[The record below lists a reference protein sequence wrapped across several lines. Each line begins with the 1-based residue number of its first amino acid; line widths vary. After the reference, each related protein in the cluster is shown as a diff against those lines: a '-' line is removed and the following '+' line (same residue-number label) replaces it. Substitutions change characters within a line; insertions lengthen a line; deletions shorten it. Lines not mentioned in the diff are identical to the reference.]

1 MIEEERTTPS
11 IQPFNGPSNIRR
23 PYTGSIDFASRFRS
37 IVLPYLNRVPRPGW
51 LLLLA
56 VITVRPLAAV
66 EPALTSVEPR
76 GGQRGKVFTLTLKGE
91 GLATGSDLITTV
103 PGTVSKLASP
113 RDIETPGTALSY
125 LIQIPKDAPAGAYPL
140 RVRTADGLSNVL
152 IFTVSDLPEI
162 TEKEPNDSIAMAQP
176 LAVPGTVSGTLKGP
190 DQDFFSIAATARQR
204 LVIEVE
210 ARRIGSAMDPMLEV
224 YDSSGRE
231 IASNDDA
238 PGLGVDSR
246 LDLTFPKAG
255 KYYVAVHD
263 SKFSE
268 QAENFY
274 RLKIGSWAY
283 ADGIFP
289 LGWQRGKSVA
299 VTLFGGNLAAPVVVH
314 PDLNVPAGRNT
325 VAVNLPGLGPACSL
339 PFQFGVGDLPE
350 TLAEAQG
357 SAGELAPSTVVNGR
371 ILKPGQID
379 RYKLRVSPGEK
390 WILDL
395 QSATLGTSLLYGSVA
410 VSDEQGKKLETKDVN
425 GGADPKLTFTV
436 PDKVSEITLA
446 VSDLRG
452 QGGPAYG
459 YRLSARQEMGDY
471 TLKLLTPYVNVPA
484 RGTAAIKVIA
494 ERHGYDGPIRLTI
507 PNLPTDFVLAG
518 GNIAAEVFDYEGKR
532 EPATVGYLTLTAKP
546 DAKPPASDL
555 TIWGEGG
562 TAEHPIR
569 RRATGPGLIF
579 TVSGEEMTN
588 LTGDAI
594 PTKPTTYPW
603 LGIELPVAIGASVP
617 AALEVADHTVRAVQ
631 GMDYPVA
638 YKVVKQGTGIVTK
651 DVGGMP
657 LPTIKDLGIENKHEL
672 EGVEEGKL
680 VLGSSLDTPLVK
692 YDLVPTATLEVNGKE
707 QMIVAPAVSVE
718 LVRPYVL
725 ELKSQR
731 LELKAGGKVDLA
743 GVIRREPVFTGTV
756 KINLGD
762 PPDNVTCTP
771 VEVPNEKSEFSLS
784 CEAAAGVQ
792 DGYFEVHLVSSAT
805 IPGRTDKREYSFPPV
820 SARMIIAEKKVV
832 QAAAGGA
839 TR

>member
-1 MIEEERTTPS
+1 MIEEERTAPS
-11 IQPFNGPSNIRR
+11 SQSFNGSSNIRQ
-23 PYTGSIDFASRFRS
+23 PYPGSRA
-37 IVLPYLNRVPRPGW
+37 LRPGW

-66 EPALTSVEPR
+66 EPYLTSVEPR

-176 LAVPGTVSGTLKGP
+176 LAVPGAVSGTLKGP
-190 DQDFFSIAATARQR
+190 DQDFFSITATTRQR

-325 VAVNLPGLGPACSL
+325 VAVNPPGLGRACSL
-339 PFQFGVGDLPE
+339 PFQVRVGDLPE

-371 ILKPGQID
+371 ILKPSQID
-379 RYKLRVSPGEK
+379 RYKLKLSPGEK

-410 VSDEQGKKLETKDVN
+410 VSDAQGKKLETKDVN

-459 YRLSARQEMGDY
+459 YRLSARVLYGTTSY
-471 TLKLLTPYVNVPA
+471 GGPSPA
-484 RGTAAIKVIA
+484 CDDACGTVFSLNADLGSFV
-494 ERHGYDGPIRLTI
+494 TT
-507 PNLPTDFVLAG
+507 LPTARMAG
-518 GNIAAEVFDYEGKR
+518 AKVVILGN
-532 EPATVGYLTLTAKP
+532 
-546 DAKPPASDL
+546 
-555 TIWGEGG
+555 
-562 TAEHPIR
+562 
-569 RRATGPGLIF
+569 
-579 TVSGEEMTN
+579 N
-588 LTGDAI
+588 LTGATRVTFNGIPATFIVVSSTEIAAIVPSDA
-594 PTKPTTYPW
+594 T
-603 LGIELPVAIGASVP
+603 
-617 AALEVADHTVRAVQ
+617 
-631 GMDYPVA
+631 
-638 YKVVKQGTGIVTK
+638 
-651 DVGGMP
+651 
-657 LPTIKDLGIENKHEL
+657 
-672 EGVEEGKL
+672 
-680 VLGSSLDTPLVK
+680 
-692 YDLVPTATLEVNGKE
+692 
-707 QMIVAPAVSVE
+707 
-718 LVRPYVL
+718 
-725 ELKSQR
+725 
-731 LELKAGGKVDLA
+731 
-743 GVIRREPVFTGTV
+743 TGTV
-756 KINLGD
+756 QVTTPGGTLSS
-762 PPDNVTCTP
+762 NVPFRVT
-771 VEVPNEKSEFSLS
+771 K
-784 CEAAAGVQ
+784 
-792 DGYFEVHLVSSAT
+792 
-805 IPGRTDKREYSFPPV
+805 
-820 SARMIIAEKKVV
+820 
-832 QAAAGGA
+832 
-839 TR
+839 